1 MSKEVILPI
10 LTIVVVIIIIWAW
23 MTKCGKRACCKRSSG
38 LRAVETR
45 KSVKSDRS
53 ETNNDIES
61 GSAGS
66 GGMNTDMSLAG
77 NYKLQTT
84 NKHGV
89 SGSKAKLDMEM
100 TAAVNPFDRASEP
113 NKPSA
118 SLVVQEQVPQGRNS
132 NQLFGQATTANR
144 NSLPTV
150 SVPIQHIRS

>member
-23 MTKCGKRACCKRSSG
+23 MTKCGKRACCKRSSER
-38 LRAVETR
+38 RAVETR

-53 ETNNDIES
+53 ESNNDIES

-66 GGMNTDMSLAG
+66 GGINTDMSLAG

-89 SGSKAKLDMEM
+89 SGSKAKLDVEM
-100 TAAVNPFDRASEP
+100 SAAVPFDRASEP

-118 SLVVQEQVPQGRNS
+118 SLVVPEHVPQGRNS